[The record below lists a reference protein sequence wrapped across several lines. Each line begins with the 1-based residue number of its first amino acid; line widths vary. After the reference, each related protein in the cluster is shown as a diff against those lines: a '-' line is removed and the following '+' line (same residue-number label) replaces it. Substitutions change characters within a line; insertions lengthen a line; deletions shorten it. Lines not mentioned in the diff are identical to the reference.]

1 MLCSSS
7 WKFSHYFHNVLHS
20 FSVIFQIFCLF
31 FAFFAPARLCTFLTN
46 NIKHEVFSFVK
57 TKKQGFNLF
66 LEDIFVENPHGG
78 FKFNPTVFL
87 GLRFKI
93 VQGSVSHELTAFLP
107 DYDLFLTHWNGH
119 IIKKLDN
126 LPKLDNFE

>member
-1 MLCSSS
+1 M
-7 WKFSHYFHNVLHS
+7 
-20 FSVIFQIFCLF
+20 
-31 FAFFAPARLCTFLTN
+31 
-46 NIKHEVFSFVK
+46 FSFVK

-66 LEDIFVENPHGG
+66 LEDIFVENPHEG

-107 DYDLFLTHWNGH
+107 DYELFLTHWNGH